1 MLETNYIEIFNMK
14 KEILD
19 EIDGDLHSFLEFWS
33 SKQKEI
39 YVQTSGS
46 TGKPKKIKI
55 SKEQM
60 IESANATIM
69 HFNLKK
75 KCTILCCLPLKYIG
89 GKMMIVR
96 ALILK
101 ASIIVTK
108 PKTNPFGIIKKKVDL
123 LAITPLQFYNLVK
136 KTKIFKNIK
145 LSLIGGGEISEQI
158 IKEIQSLPNQFYQT
172 YGMTETISHI
182 AVRDLKKYT
191 ESHYYKCLEN
201 NSVTTNF
208 NDQLVINSK
217 HLKISSLTTNDIAK
231 VTGNKHFKLVGRVD
245 NIINSGGFKVSSE
258 SIEKLLN
265 KTLQNKLFFIDKI
278 KCEKFGEKVILI
290 AKKEIKLEELVISI
304 RKIKDKKKR
313 PKEVY
318 FTNYFIYNE
327 NQKIDRSKTKIK
339 ALSSNIIHKLN

>member
-1 MLETNYIEIFNMK
+1 MLETNYIELFNIK

-19 EIDGDLHSFLEFWS
+19 EIDGDLHSFLEFWR

-46 TGKPKKIKI
+46 TGKPKKIKV

-60 IESANATIM
+60 IASANATIL

-75 KCTILCCLPLKYIG
+75 KCTILCCLPLKYIA

-101 ASIIVTK
+101 ASILLTK
-108 PKTNPFGIIKKKVDL
+108 PKTNPFKIINKKVDL
-123 LAITPLQFYNLVK
+123 LGITPLQLYYLVK
-136 KTKIFKNIK
+136 TPNVFNYIK

-158 IKEIQSLPNQFYQT
+158 IQQIQSLPNQFYQT

-191 ESHYYKCLEN
+191 ENHYYKCLEN

-208 NDQLVINSK
+208 NDQLVISSK
-217 HLKISSLTTNDIAK
+217 HLKISSLTTNDLAQ
-231 VTGNKHFKLVGRVD
+231 VFGNKHFKLLGRAH

-265 KTLQNKLFFIDKI
+265 KTLQNKLFFVDKI
-278 KCEKFGEKVILI
+278 KCEKFGEKVIII
-290 AKKEIKLEELVISI
+290 A
-304 RKIKDKKKR
+304 DKKIR
-313 PKEVY
+313 LE
-318 FTNYFIYNE
+318 
-327 NQKIDRSKTKIK
+327 
-339 ALSSNIIHKLN
+339 